1 MEEDEE
7 EEDPDEGDDR
17 EWAPRPPAAA
27 TPFRGLDALL
37 EVMRQPFPP
46 PLPPVDDIRETD
58 GIAPWA
64 FDENNLQ
71 ATAGRAPWVLGNN
84 EDEEEYD
91 EYDYEDDEDTGWEPP
106 VFGWA
111 PVPRDVEAPIDI
123 MALLRSGLRGVSD
136 DDDDVGR
143 DDSTVEGGDDEAG
156 GIITA
161 SEGVP
166 FPWGGGEGGDD
177 PPDDPR
183 EDGSYEDVD

>member
-1 MEEDEE
+1 MEEEEEEE
-7 EEDPDEGDDR
+7 EEDPDERGEQ
-17 EWAPRPPAAA
+17 EWAPRPPLAA

-46 PLPPVDDIRETD
+46 PLPPGDDIRDTD

-91 EYDYEDDEDTGWEPP
+91 EYDYEDDEGTGWQPP

-111 PVPRDVEAPIDI
+111 PVPVDID
-123 MALLRSGLRGVSD
+123 ALLSGLRNVSD
-136 DDDDVGR
+136 DEDDAGR
-143 DDSTVEGGDDEAG
+143 DDSTVYGEDHETRDV
-156 GIITA
+156 ITA

-166 FPWGGGEGGDD
+166 FPWGGGGRGGDE
-177 PPDDPR
+177 PPGDPR
-183 EDGSYEDVD
+183 EDGDHEDVD

>member
-1 MEEDEE
+1 MEE
-7 EEDPDEGDDR
+7 EEEEEEPDEGADQ
-17 EWAPRPPAAA
+17 EWAPRPPLAA

-37 EVMRQPFPP
+37 EVMRQPFPT
-46 PLPPVDDIRETD
+46 PLAPVDDIRDTD

-84 EDEEEYD
+84 EEDEEYD
-91 EYDYEDDEDTGWEPP
+91 EYDYEEDEGTGWEPP

-111 PVPRDVEAPIDI
+111 PVPVDID
-123 MALLRSGLRGVSD
+123 ALLSGLRSISD
-136 DDDDVGR
+136 DGGDVEE
-143 DDSTVEGGDDEAG
+143 DDSTVEGEDDGAG

-166 FPWGGGEGGDD
+166 FPWGGGVGGGDRE
-177 PPDDPR
+177 PPDDQR
-183 EDGSYEDVD
+183 QDGDHDDVD

>member
-1 MEEDEE
+1 MEEEEE
-7 EEDPDEGDDR
+7 EEDPDER
-17 EWAPRPPAAA
+17 EDQDWAPRPPLAA

-37 EVMRQPFPP
+37 EVMRQPIPP
-46 PLPPVDDIRETD
+46 PMPPVEDIRDTD

-84 EDEEEYD
+84 EENEEYD
-91 EYDYEDDEDTGWEPP
+91 EYDYEDDDTGWEPP

-111 PVPRDVEAPIDI
+111 PVPVDID
-123 MALLRSGLRGVSD
+123 ALLSGLRSVSD
-136 DDDDVGR
+136 DGDDVGR
-143 DDSTVEGGDDEAG
+143 DGSSVGGDDDEAG

-166 FPWGGGEGGDD
+166 FPWGGGGGDSGGD
-177 PPDDPR
+177 SEPPDDQHQ
-183 EDGSYEDVD
+183 DGGSGDVD